1 MKRLIV
7 DLEDSLHK
15 QMKMQA
21 LREDK
26 SVKQYITDIIKKD
39 VKAKKE

>member
-7 DLEDSLHK
+7 DLEDELHK

-26 SVKQYITDIIKKD
+26 SVKQYITDIIKKNLQ
-39 VKAKKE
+39 KEKE

>member
-7 DLEDSLHK
+7 DLEDGLHK

-26 SVKQYITDIIKKD
+26 SVKQYITEIIKKD
-39 VKAKKE
+39 VETKKE